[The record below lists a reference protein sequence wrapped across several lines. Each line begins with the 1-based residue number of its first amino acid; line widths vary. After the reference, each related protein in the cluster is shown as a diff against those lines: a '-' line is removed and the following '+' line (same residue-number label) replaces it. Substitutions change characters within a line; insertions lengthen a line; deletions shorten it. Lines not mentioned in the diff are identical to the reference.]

1 MNRTA
6 CAVFLH
12 WVALAAVWL
21 LAFLGSSNS
30 DRYVYIYIFVCGGG
44 VPINGLFIWENPG
57 KVDDLGVPPFQEMP
71 IDD

>member
-1 MNRTA
+1 MQ
-6 CAVFLH
+6 FSSIGLH
-12 WVALAAVWL
+12 WLPYGCWL
-21 LAFLGSSNS
+21 SLGHQIQTGM
-30 DRYVYIYIFVCGGG
+30 YIYIYIFVCGGG